1 LQRNQIAAVSALEN
15 KLSVRLS
22 HLFAASALPCLKLE
36 QITPF
41 KNQVLKH
48 PFIFIPNTL
57 FTALLNCALTFEA
70 KPSWGI
76 STATLST
83 ENKCN

>member
-57 FTALLNCALTFEA
+57 FTALLNCALTDSIRTGRVFGA
-70 KPSWGI
+70 ARCRP
-76 STATLST
+76 LSF
-83 ENKCN
+83 

>member
-1 LQRNQIAAVSALEN
+1 LQRNQRAAVSALEN

-57 FTALLNCALTFEA
+57 FTALLNCALTVA
-70 KPSWGI
+70 
-76 STATLST
+76 A
-83 ENKCN
+83 